1 MASARS
7 AAPSGSAGSSALR
20 DLKVQ
25 PRRADSSSVRRHLR
39 RLRLSSGFGL
49 LFASG
54 ATIACAMLAAG
65 AGHAAR
71 TRSGSTRAL
80 AADLRQ
86 HRAALFGVTTSLRRG
101 DTGPLEGVAR
111 AAGKAPGLVNVYRS
125 FVDPFDGSL
134 LREITSTGAL
144 PMVTCEPWRAGRG
157 ARQPAFALRR
167 IGAGA
172 YDRYVGK
179 WAQAAAA
186 YGRPLLLRFAP
197 EMNGDWTPWS
207 AGANGNTT
215 TEYVRAWRHVHGLFV
230 RAGASNVAWVWSPNV
245 VFAGSAP
252 LAKLYPGD
260 AYVDW
265 IGIDGY
271 NWGTSRAGRQWL
283 RFEQVFGRTL
293 RHVRRLAHK
302 PLMLSEVAS
311 SERGGDK
318 AAWIEDFFRALAHN
332 HDVLAFVWFDFDKE
346 TDWRIASSDAARSAF
361 ARGVAATRYRGA
373 ADLGD

>member
-7 AAPSGSAGSSALR
+7 AASSASAGSSPRR

-25 PRRADSSSVRRHLR
+25 PPRADSYSVRRHLR
-39 RLRLSSGFGL
+39 RLRLSSRFGL
-49 LFASG
+49 LVATG
-54 ATIACAMLAAG
+54 ATIAGAMLAAG
-65 AGHAAR
+65 AGHAAPTR
-71 TRSGSTRAL
+71 TGSTRAL

-86 HRAALFGVTTSLRRG
+86 HRAALFGVTTSLTRG
-101 DTGPLEGVAR
+101 DTAPLAGVAR

-134 LREITSTGAL
+134 VRRIASTGAL
-144 PMVTCEPWRAGRG
+144 PMVTWEPWRAGRG
-157 ARQPAFALRR
+157 ARQPEFALRR
-167 IGAGA
+167 IAAGA
-172 YDRYVGK
+172 YDTYVRE
-179 WAQAAAA
+179 WARAAGA

-207 AGANGNTT
+207 VGTNGNTMA
-215 TEYVRAWRHVHGLFV
+215 EYVRAWRHVHDLFV
-230 RAGASNVAWVWSPNV
+230 RAGASNVAWIWSPNV

-271 NWGTSRAGRQWL
+271 NWGTSRAGRRWL
-283 RFEQVFGRTL
+283 EFDQLFGRTL
-293 RHVRRLAHK
+293 RQVRRLAHK

-318 AAWIEDFFRALAHN
+318 AAWIGGFFRALAHN
-332 HDVLAFVWFDFDKE
+332 RDVLAFVWFDFDKE
-346 TDWRIASSDAARSAF
+346 TDWRITSSDAARSAF
-361 ARGVAATRYRGA
+361 ARGVAAARYRGA
-373 ADLGD
+373 ADLSD